1 MGCGGSSAQKA
12 FPPGDGVTPA
22 QKQALT
28 EAPPQHDG
36 QGPDDARRECSIPG
50 LRKDSVTYG
59 REDPKPCEE
68 APAQQDGHR
77 ADEAGLESG
86 SAGLRQD
93 TVVDGRDASE
103 AIKSTETT
111 IPRVKN
117 VQQGSIDKDYTI
129 SRKPMARGGYGT
141 VFTAVE
147 KSSNMTRAV
156 KQISKDRMDMEELA
170 QEIEISKS
178 MTHPNVIRLVA
189 SYQDNHYVQ
198 LVMELCEGGEL
209 FELISKEKK
218 LGEQTVA
225 KIMEQILRAVAYIHS
240 KGIVHCD
247 IKPENFL
254 FTTKE
259 PIENNTLKLVDFGL
273 SKHVKGDERLSEMV
287 GSSYYLAPEVLKKDY
302 GKECDVWSCGVIMYL
317 MLCGQPPFSG
327 MSDQQIFQKI
337 KKGEYRLHGRLW
349 EPVSDAAKDL
359 IRKMLTMD
367 PKSRVTAEHVFLS
380 HWIQQA
386 ADDDKLDEDLLVER
400 LHSLRSFAS
409 VSRFKRVTL
418 VAVAHEVKE
427 EEVVKLQ
434 QTFKAIDKDGNGS
447 LSMQEMKDAFTALP
461 SVDEQELT
469 RLFAEIDVNN
479 DNRIDY
485 DEFIAAA
492 MTQRLDVSEQAA
504 WVAFKA
510 FDLNNNGFVSLQELR
525 EVLEQ
530 NGVPVGTSSCESMD
544 QYQKYLNDEG
554 EISFEDFRRMLKED
568 SSRLIAQVS
577 SALAQHAGV

>member
-1 MGCGGSSAQKA
+1 MGCGGSSVQKA
-12 FPPGDGVTPA
+12 SSLRDGVTLTH
-22 QKQALT
+22 KQALT

-36 QGPDDARRECSIPG
+36 HRADETGLESDISGLRKDSATYVRETPKPCEEVSAQHDGQRADETGLESGISG
-50 LRKDSVTYG
+50 LRKDSVVFG
-59 REDPKPCEE
+59 RGTSPGTPTSK
-68 APAQQDGHR
+68 
-77 ADEAGLESG
+77 
-86 SAGLRQD
+86 
-93 TVVDGRDASE
+93 
-103 AIKSTETT
+103 
-111 IPRVKN
+111 VKN
-117 VQQGSIDKDYTI
+117 VQHGSIDEDYSI
-129 SRKPMARGGYGT
+129 SRRPMARGGYGT

-147 KSSNMTRAV
+147 KSSNATRAV

-178 MTHPNVIRLVA
+178 MHHPNVIRLVA

-209 FELISKEKK
+209 FELICKEKK
-218 LGEQTVA
+218 LGEQKVA
-225 KIMEQILRAVAYIHS
+225 KIMEQVLAAVAYIHS

-254 FTTKE
+254 FMTKE
-259 PIENNTLKLVDFGL
+259 PIESNTLKLVDFGL
-273 SKHVKGDERLSEMV
+273 SKHVQGDERLSEMA

-327 MSDQQIFQKI
+327 MSDQQIHQKI

-349 EPVSDAAKDL
+349 EPVSEAAKDL
-359 IRKMLTMD
+359 IRKMLAMD
-367 PKSRVTAEHVFLS
+367 PKSRLTAEQVFLS

-386 ADDDKLDEDLLVER
+386 ADDDELDEDLLVEH

-409 VSRFKRVTL
+409 ASRFKRATL
-418 VAVAHEVKE
+418 VAVAQQANE
-427 EEVVKLQ
+427 EEVVKLRQ
-434 QTFKAIDKDGNGS
+434 SFKAIDKDGNGT
-447 LSMQEMKDAFTALP
+447 LSMQEMKDALSAVTA
-461 SVDEQELT
+461 VDEQELA
-469 RLFAEIDVNN
+469 RLLEAIDVND
-479 DNRIDY
+479 DNRIEY
-485 DEFIAAA
+485 DEFMATA
-492 MTQRLDVSEQAA
+492 MTQRLDDSEQAA

-530 NGVPVGTSSCESMD
+530 NGVPAGTSSCESVD
-544 QYQKYLNDEG
+544 QYQKYLNDKG

-577 SALAQHAGV
+577 STLAQHAGM